1 MTNFAD
7 ATAHSNA
14 RFGAGTGSIFLDN
27 VACTGEED
35 MLTSCAYD
43 SNTNDCFHSDDAGV
57 TCIAER
63 MLIIKSYSNLS
74 FIWYPFLTVVCAN
87 GDLRLAGSTTAGQGR
102 VEICINETWG
112 TICDD
117 SWGVPDASVA
127 CQALGFSRFGELSTY
142 LRQLNAC
149 R

>member
-1 MTNFAD
+1 MQFA
-7 ATAHSNA
+7 
-14 RFGAGTGSIFLDN
+14 
-27 VACTGEED
+27 
-35 MLTSCAYD
+35 
-43 SNTNDCFHSDDAGV
+43 
-57 TCIAER
+57 
-63 MLIIKSYSNLS
+63 
-74 FIWYPFLTVVCAN
+74 VVCAN
-87 GDLRLAGSTTAGQGR
+87 GDIRLAGSTTAGQGR

-142 LRQLNAC
+142 LCQLNAC